1 MNLLAKYGDFLVYCV
16 FGAMATAVNMLS
28 YELLYSLWGL
38 ANVPSVALSWFLA
51 VTFAFFTNRYI
62 VFRRRDGEVMRH
74 SIPFELGSSSSPKG
88 VSDPRD
94 EYHGPAC
101 RALYVHPLR

>member
-74 SIPFELGSSSSPKG
+74 SIPFELGSCSSPWT
-88 VSDPRD
+88 
-94 EYHGPAC
+94 
-101 RALYVHPLR
+101 